1 MNARTSIGFLL
12 LAGLFASG
20 CRERAADSAAP
31 TQSPDEVSAR
41 LSTNAVHV
49 GDPVTLDLRVP
60 HPPSATVDWPR
71 MGDGKKIVVR
81 DQGFDRLDT
90 TTSVARWTLMSYEL
104 GQHAV
109 WSGQVAVVDAQGQ
122 RLERALPPL
131 TLRVESILPEA
142 GEQLRDPK
150 GLAHWPRAPM
160 TKLLLLLGLIGLVAL
175 LTGLLVRWWMKR
187 ASKPTSGP
195 PPPPPHEKALQAL
208 AALEQRTDF
217 ATVDPEQFFVEVSA
231 VARRYLEERF
241 ALRAPEQTTE
251 EFIRSAASSR
261 LLSAD
266 HQRLVEDFLVESDL
280 VKFARHRPG
289 ADRMKQ
295 ALGAAYRLV
304 RETIPVAQPAPAPGG
319 AA

>member
-1 MNARTSIGFLL
+1 MNARTHIGCLL

-20 CRERAADSAAP
+20 CREHAAP
-31 TQSPDEVSAR
+31 ATSAPAPDEVSAH

-71 MGDGKKIVVR
+71 LGDGKKIVVR

-90 TTSVARWTLMSYEL
+90 TTSVARWTLISYEL

-109 WSGQVAVVDAQGQ
+109 WSGQVAVVDGQGQ

-142 GEQLRDPK
+142 GEQLREPK
-150 GLAHWPRAPM
+150 GLARWPRAPM
-160 TKLLLLLGLIGLVAL
+160 TKLFLLLGLIGLVAL
-175 LTGLLVRWWMKR
+175 LSGLLVRWWMKR
-187 ASKPTSGP
+187 ATKPKAGP
-195 PPPPPHEKALQAL
+195 PPPPAHEKALQAL

-217 ATVDPEQFFVEVSA
+217 AAVEPEHFFVEVSA
-231 VARRYLEERF
+231 IVRRYLEERF

-261 LLSAD
+261 LLSSD
-266 HQRLVEDFLVESDL
+266 HQHLVEEFLVECDL

-304 RETIPVAQPAPAPGG
+304 RETIPATPSVPEPGG